1 MSGTGHTRIKALGV
15 TGSHTSRELR
25 AIQCGQ
31 GMQDEQIATAIS
43 FSSAI
48 NACAKAFLW
57 QRSIHLLT
65 EMQLNGFSRT
75 QTLAHTRCSM
85 MFHQIR
91 TWMSMSTSSSHQL
104 TPWILGS
111 RNTIAFNAAL
121 SSCAMG
127 ALGAERI
134 KSFVSFV
141 PLYRH
146 WTPFTIILVIV
157 AGAQWQAALGLFA
170 AMANKKLQKLVS
182 NVFKALRY
190 FETCESL

>member
-1 MSGTGHTRIKALGV
+1 MKLLERQHVWYRSYQVVSGRTRIKALGV

-31 GMQDEQIATAIS
+31 DMQDEQIATAIS

-91 TWMSMSTSSSHQL
+91 TWMSMSALELASVNTL
-104 TPWILGS
+104 DPWIQEHHRLQRGSKQLRNGRLG
-111 RNTIAFNAAL
+111 
-121 SSCAMG
+121 C
-127 ALGAERI
+127 
-134 KSFVSFV
+134 
-141 PLYRH
+141 
-146 WTPFTIILVIV
+146 
-157 AGAQWQAALGLFA
+157 
-170 AMANKKLQKLVS
+170 
-182 NVFKALRY
+182 
-190 FETCESL
+190 

>member
-1 MSGTGHTRIKALGV
+1 
-15 TGSHTSRELR
+15 
-25 AIQCGQ
+25 
-31 GMQDEQIATAIS
+31 
-43 FSSAI
+43 
-48 NACAKAFLW
+48 
-57 QRSIHLLT
+57 
-65 EMQLNGFSRT
+65 
-75 QTLAHTRCSM
+75 
-85 MFHQIR
+85 
-91 TWMSMSTSSSHQL
+91 
-104 TPWILGS
+104 
-111 RNTIAFNAAL
+111 
-121 SSCAMG
+121 MG